1 MRFKQMFSNKT
12 IFYSI
17 RQFYN
22 NNLSSKKRI
31 NYYNYRNN
39 KLQNEN
45 FYLEI
50 INIDFLLSLQKKI
63 VFV

>member
-1 MRFKQMFSNKT
+1 MFSNKT